1 MHLIPVQY
9 YICTIFSNIDKV
21 IEIFKQEFNAK
32 DFGKVTNFL
41 GMEISRENGK
51 LMIKQTKFINKIFE
65 KFNMTEFKKV
75 DTPMELNFQA
85 EQNQEDIKVPYRQ
98 LIGSLLYVATITRP
112 DIMFPVSYLSRTLDK
127 PPQATWKAAKRIVRY
142 LMATK
147 DIGLIYTVSSNN
159 LISYSDSDW
168 ARDKID
174 RKSTSGN
181 IVLYGSNVVS
191 WFSKKQ
197 GCVSTAEA
205 EYAASIQDLV
215 HLKEIN
221 KDFASFEDT
230 TLLVDNK
237 SAICMAKTF

>member
-1 MHLIPVQY
+1 MQK
-9 YICTIFSNIDKV
+9 S
-21 IEIFKQEFNAK
+21 
-32 DFGKVTNFL
+32 G
-41 GMEISRENGK
+41 
-51 LMIKQTKFINKIFE
+51 
-65 KFNMTEFKKV
+65 
-75 DTPMELNFQA
+75 TPMELNFQA

-112 DIMFPVSYLSRTLDK
+112 DIIFPVSYLSRTLDK
-127 PPQATWKAAKRIVRY
+127 PTQATWKAAKRIVRY

-168 ARDKID
+168 ARDKIN

-181 IVLYGSNVVS
+181 IVLHGSNAVS
-191 WFSKKQ
+191 WFFKKQ
-197 GCVSTAEA
+197 GCVSLSTAEA
-205 EYAASIQDLV
+205 EYVAAAASIQDLV

-221 KDFASFEDT
+221 KDFSSFEDT

-237 SAICMAKTF
+237 SAICMAKTFENSKRSKHIDIRTHYIEDLLAKDIIKIDYIEGCRNIADTKPLYKDMLNKFMKLSNMG